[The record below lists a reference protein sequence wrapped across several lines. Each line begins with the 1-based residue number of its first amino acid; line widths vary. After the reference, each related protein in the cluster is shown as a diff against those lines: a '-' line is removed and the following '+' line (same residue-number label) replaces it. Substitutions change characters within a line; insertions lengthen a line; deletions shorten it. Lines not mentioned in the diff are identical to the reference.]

1 MIENIPEKVKTM
13 SKYEILTGDYID
25 VSIPMNTIY
34 SRAMTGSYYIDQA
47 VKRLYAIR
55 LLKDLQF
62 HSRNDI
68 VPPVILKAGAIGG
81 RIESEDNLSQEGNC
95 WVMKS
100 SQVCGDAKI
109 YDDAIVIGS
118 KIFQSAKIFGN
129 VGVFDSTV
137 ADTAEIYDNARVRNS
152 SISGTAKVFGNARIT
167 NSKIRD
173 SVHVHG
179 KAHVSDMLL
188 QDKLII
194 SEDFAKVTRSDGKS
208 FACVFNK
215 PEWVVYST
223 DLMKPIAQAKKH
235 IIARESKGQLQDETL
250 LIIEYFENWIKLKES
265 ILV

>member
-1 MIENIPEKVKTM
+1 M
-13 SKYEILTGDYID
+13 SKYEILTDDFID

-34 SRAMTGSYYIDQA
+34 SRAMTGSYYIDKA

-62 HSRNDI
+62 HSSNDI
-68 VPPVILKAGAIGG
+68 EPFILNAGAIGG

-100 SQVCGDAKI
+100 SQICGDARI
-109 YDDAIVIGS
+109 YDNAIVIGS

-137 ADTAEIYDNARVRNS
+137 ADTAEIYDNARVCNS
-152 SISGTAKVFGNARIT
+152 SISGTAKIFGDARVT

-173 SVHVHG
+173 SVHIHG
-179 KAHVSDMLL
+179 TAHVSDMLL

-208 FACVFNK
+208 FACIFNK

-223 DLMKPIAQAKKH
+223 DLMKPIAQAKEH
-235 IIARESKGQLQDETL
+235 IIAREAKGQLQDETL